1 MLVLVSGAT
10 ATVRRLAG
18 DPQLGVLLTPRAR
31 QDLAKIVASGM
42 PWAADND
49 CFIRLDAPAY
59 KRMVG
64 AIAGLPRLLWV
75 ACPDVVASHRRTMR
89 RWRRWYPYLAH
100 KRVPVAFVAQNG
112 CTPGSIPWGQAAA
125 IFVGGDTAWK
135 IGPEAAAIV
144 LEAKRRGVWVHIG
157 RVNSA
162 VRERHFIR
170 LGADSFDGSKHSM
183 FPDTYIPGTLARL
196 SQSSMAGLFLE

>member
-18 DPQLGVLLTPRAR
+18 DPQLGVLVTPRAR

-42 PWAADND
+42 LWAADND
-49 CFIRLDAPAY
+49 CFIRLDARAY

-64 AIAGLPRLLWV
+64 AIAGLPQLLWV
-75 ACPDVVASHRRTMR
+75 ACPDVVASHSRTMR
-89 RWRRWYPYLAH
+89 RWRRWRPYLAA
-100 KRVPVAFVAQNG
+100 KGVPVAFVAQNG
-112 CTPGSIPWGQAAA
+112 CTPRSVPWGQLDAVF
-125 IFVGGDTAWK
+125 IGGDTAWK
-135 IGPEAAAIV
+135 LGPVAAAIV
-144 LEAKRRGVWVHIG
+144 LEAKRRGAWVHIG

-162 VRERHFIR
+162 ARERHFIR

-183 FPDTYIPGTLARL
+183 FPDTYIPDTLTRL
-196 SQSSMAGLFLE
+196 SQTSMEGLYT